1 MLVSM
6 TGYCSLNE
14 QLQLSACGA
23 VGVTI
28 ELKTLNGRFLEVVAK
43 LPSGLSRLEIPLSSL
58 LQEKLLRGR
67 VYFNMRFADSTRTLT
82 TMVPAW
88 STIDNYVQ
96 AGKDI
101 KKKYH
106 FEQELTLVDLMQLPD
121 VFAAQ
126 EGGISAEDEK
136 AILALVA
143 KAADILMRMR
153 KEEGARLEQDFVK
166 IFAMCATKI
175 NDIEHASQQVVEQYK
190 AELHQALAANQ
201 HPDKPDTHVEE
212 LQVALRKIDIHE
224 EITRFKSHLASID
237 PILKSSQFEKGKK
250 LDFILQEL
258 LRETNTMMAKSPSY
272 QVSTAGI
279 DIKVELEKAREQI
292 QNIV

>member
-1 MLVSM
+1 M

-14 QLQLSACGA
+14 QLQLSVCGA

-43 LPSGLSRLEIPLSSL
+43 LPSGLSRLEIPLSNL

-67 VYFNMRFADSTRTLT
+67 VYFNMRFSDSSRTLT
-82 TMVPAW
+82 TMMPAW

-96 AGKDI
+96 ASKDI

-126 EGGISAEDEK
+126 EGGLSAEDEK
-136 AILALVA
+136 AILALIA
-143 KAADILMRMR
+143 KAADALMRMR
-153 KEEGARLEQDFVK
+153 KEEGERLEQDFVN

-175 NDIEHASQQVVEQYK
+175 NDIEQASQQVVEQYK
-190 AELHQALAANQ
+190 AELHQAIAANQ
-201 HPDKPDTHVEE
+201 HSDKPDVHIEE

-237 PILKSSQFEKGKK
+237 PILKSPQFEKGKK